1 RAEDAPANGLRWQRC
16 PPLVPVGQRQCGSS
30 RSMFIPGTTDC
41 CAKGDTNVPD
51 YVPYKPFGS
60 IKVASHSDTSNYNS
74 LQVTMRR
81 NVSTGLTLLANYTWS
96 KTLGYTTSFQGVVDP
111 FDSHRDYGFLPWDRS
126 QLLNFSYIYQL
137 PAVATRH
144 NWNRLARGALDSWQ
158 ISGITRYQAGSPLVP
173 TIASISCHDLTQDL
187 NPRVFNSDFNECGYN
202 GNKGYKPYFHNGQ
215 SQFSGGSI
223 GWYGTNDIAL
233 APTVHWSSAGGRTAG
248 THWVNPY
255 SSLTLP
261 GVTNFGTFETPIM
274 R

>member
-1 RAEDAPANGLRWQRC
+1 MPAL
-16 PPLVPVGQRQCGSS
+16 
-30 RSMFIPGTTDC
+30 
-41 CAKGDTNVPD
+41 
-51 YVPYKPFGS
+51 
-60 IKVASHSDTSNYNS
+60 
-74 LQVTMRR
+74 
-81 NVSTGLTLLANYTWS
+81 
-96 KTLGYTTSFQGVVDP
+96 
-111 FDSHRDYGFLPWDRS
+111 
-126 QLLNFSYIYQL
+126 
-137 PAVATRH
+137 ATRH

-158 ISGITRYQAGSPLVP
+158 ISGITRYQTGSPLVP

-233 APTVHWSSAGGRTAG
+233 RPIVNWSSAGGRTAG

-274 R
+274 RGPGLGNYDFTLFKSFPFGESRRVEFRLAAFDIFNHANPQNPNMGTNWEWDMPANLPQTTANAFSLGKPKLTNPGSFGYIQTAWGHREVEAAIKIYF